1 MEPLSKKYKWDKIY
15 MNIARE
21 ISSASH
27 ANRKKVGSI
36 IVKDNRIISYGY
48 NGTPYGFDN
57 TCEEN
62 GVTKKEVLHA
72 ESNAITKCA
81 MSTDSTKGS
90 TMYTT
95 MSPCYNCAKLIIQ
108 SGIKEVCYSEE
119 YNDKEAIQLLI
130 NAGIEIYAI

>member
-1 MEPLSKKYKWDKIY
+1 